1 MKTRTA
7 QRILLIV
14 GLTAVLASPAFAA
27 FGDNVAPANA
37 LNSDSAAGSALPPGT
52 YPSSPA
58 DSSRGGD
65 SGKKATRDSEKRPP
79 TPTPAKGNQPSPDK
93 HKRAHGKQRS
103 GQ

>member
-79 TPTPAKGNQPSPDK
+79 TPAKGNQPPPDK